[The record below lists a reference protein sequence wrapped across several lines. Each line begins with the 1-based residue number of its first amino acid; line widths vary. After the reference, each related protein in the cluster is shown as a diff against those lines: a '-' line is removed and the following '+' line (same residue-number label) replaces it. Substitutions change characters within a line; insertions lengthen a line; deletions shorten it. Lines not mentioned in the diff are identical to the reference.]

1 MLRDSSSRLRRG
13 IPVLVAIALM
23 ATVLVAARK
32 PDPSPEATAK
42 TASPYA
48 FTALPIAFPPG
59 YDAGDRKVR
68 TVNPAYQ
75 KIQSWISS
83 VGAAIAIND
92 LDGTGTSSD
101 LCIVDS
107 RTDKVVVTPVAGT
120 GRRYTPFVL
129 DPAPLPMDAE
139 MAPMG
144 CVPGDYNEDGRM
156 DLLVYYWGRTPVLF
170 LHRDS
175 AGRLSNDAYRPQEL
189 VAAGGPNDG
198 RYHGPRWNSNA
209 VSVADFDGDGH
220 PDIFVGNYFPDSG
233 VLSTRSDD
241 RVVMQHS
248 MSHAENAG
256 GGRILRREP
265 DAGRAVYEEAKDAI
279 PAGDAKGWTLA
290 AASADLD
297 GDLLPE
303 LYIANDFGP
312 DHLLR
317 NDSSPGHIR
326 FTTLHGRR
334 GPTTP
339 KSKAL
344 GNDSFKGMGVDF
356 ADLRGNGRLDIF
368 VSNITT
374 SFGLQES
381 NFAFM
386 NDASDLAAARR
397 QLHNGVA
404 PFTDHSADLGLAWS
418 GWSWDAKAADFDGS
432 GLPAIVQTT
441 GFVQGSTNRWP
452 ELQELAM
459 ANDELLKHPEVWPKF
474 TPGDDL
480 SGHQHLAFYASAGDG
495 SYINIARRLGVGD
508 TTPSRGIAIGDG
520 NGDGAPDLAIARQW
534 AAPLYY
540 RNDSPSVNRRLTL
553 DLVKPAS
560 DTSAGTGA
568 TVAAIGAQA
577 RVTVDGKT
585 SLQQVDGGSGHSGK
599 RDFTLSFGLG
609 TAKDTPVRVEVR
621 WIDTA
626 GGTHLETL
634 TLRPGRHTLLLDDRA
649 TEVTAS

>member
-1 MLRDSSSRLRRG
+1 MPGDRSYRLRKG

-23 ATVLVAARK
+23 ATVLTAARK
-32 PDPSPEATAK
+32 PGPSSEAVDRA
-42 TASPYA
+42 ASRYA
-48 FTALPIAFPPG
+48 FTELPIAFPPG

-75 KIQSWISS
+75 GIQSWISS
-83 VGAAIAIND
+83 VGAGIAVND

-101 LCIVDS
+101 LCVVDS
-107 RTDKVVVTPVAGT
+107 RTDEVVVTPVPGT

-129 DPAPLPMDAE
+129 DPAPLPTDTE

-144 CVPGDYNEDGRM
+144 CVPGDYDEDGRV

-170 LHRDS
+170 LHRG
-175 AGRLSNDAYRPQEL
+175 ATGRLSDDSYLPQEL
-189 VAAGGPNDG
+189 VPADGPDDG
-198 RYHGPRWNSNA
+198 RYHGARWNSNA

-220 PDIFVGNYFPDSG
+220 ADVLVTTYFPDSG
-233 VLSTRSDD
+233 VLSTRDDD

-248 MSHAENAG
+248 MSHAKNAG
-256 GGRILRREP
+256 GGHVLRREP
-265 DAGRAVYEEAKDAI
+265 DAGRAVYKEVENAL
-279 PAGDAKGWTLA
+279 PAGDATGWTLA
-290 AASADLD
+290 AAAADLD

-312 DHLLR
+312 DHLLH
-317 NDSSPGHIR
+317 NVSSPGRVR
-326 FTTLHGRR
+326 FTTMRGRL

-386 NDASDLAAARR
+386 NDASDPADARR
-397 QLHNGVA
+397 KLRDGVA
-404 PFTDHSADLGLAWS
+404 PFTDRSADLGLAWS
-418 GWSWDAKAADFDGS
+418 GWSWDAKAADFNGS

-441 GFVQGSTNRWP
+441 GFVQGDTNRWP

-459 ANDELLKHPEVWPKF
+459 ANDELLKHPGVWPNFK
-474 TPGDDL
+474 PGDDL
-480 SGHQHLAFYASAGDG
+480 SGHQHLALYAPADDG
-495 SYINIARRLGVGD
+495 SYIDIARRLEVGD

-520 NGDGAPDLAIARQW
+520 DGDGAPDLAIARQW
-534 AAPLYY
+534 APPLYY

-553 DLVKPAS
+553 DLVRPAS
-560 DTSAGTGA
+560 AAPVDSGA

-577 RVTVDGKT
+577 RVTVGGKT

-609 TAKDTPVRVEVR
+609 TAEDTPVRVEVR
-621 WIDTA
+621 WLDTT
-626 GGTHLETL
+626 GGTHQETV
-634 TLRPGRHTLLLDDRA
+634 TLRPGHHTLLLDDRA
-649 TEVTAS
+649 TEVTAP